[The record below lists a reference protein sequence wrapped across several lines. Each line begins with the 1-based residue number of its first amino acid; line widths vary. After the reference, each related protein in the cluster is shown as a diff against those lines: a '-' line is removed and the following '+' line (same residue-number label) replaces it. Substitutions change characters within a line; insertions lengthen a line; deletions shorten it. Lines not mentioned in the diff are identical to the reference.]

1 MLKNGLVWIFRP
13 LNTCLAIWA
22 NFGPFWANISQ
33 RGWETPTFYWSPRL
47 YLPIGTWNWPNFG
60 WDIFFHFGLGSK
72 SQETPMRMGEYGF
85 STLVTL
91 VLPTGKRNHCSPV
104 YQAKWPYWETYLYQV
119 QNKDVMWQI
128 QGSRENDHNGV
139 DPDLAMLFRAHRR
152 IRIYG
157 C

>member
-1 MLKNGLVWIFRP
+1 MMKNGFVWIFRP

-72 SQETPMRMGEYGF
+72 SQETPVPWFKLY
-85 STLVTL
+85 
-91 VLPTGKRNHCSPV
+91 
-104 YQAKWPYWETYLYQV
+104 YQGWSKMSDLFTYNKWLQFQVKVVKWPNILRIDL
-119 QNKDVMWQI
+119 QNFLLI
-128 QGSRENDHNGV
+128 SGAGSHMTNCT
-139 DPDLAMLFRAHRR
+139 F
-152 IRIYG
+152 
-157 C
+157 